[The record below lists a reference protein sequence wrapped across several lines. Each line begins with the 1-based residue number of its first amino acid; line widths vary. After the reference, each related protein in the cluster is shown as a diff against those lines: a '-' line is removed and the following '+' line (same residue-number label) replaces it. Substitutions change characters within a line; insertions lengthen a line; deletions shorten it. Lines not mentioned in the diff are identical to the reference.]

1 MNEFLDTSR
10 PKKDDELDGR
20 DYHFVPRVVFE
31 ADIAAQKFVE
41 YGEFEKNL
49 YGTSVEAI
57 RSVVNSG
64 KICILNL
71 HPQVSGRLVYNSSI
85 GRVEAIRHQ
94 IALLMDSH
102 TIMQRSHQQL
112 DENYFQIQFKE

>member
-1 MNEFLDTSR
+1 MNAFLDTSR

-57 RSVVNSG
+57 RSVVNFG

-71 HPQVSGRLVYNSSI
+71 HPQVSI
-85 GRVEAIRHQ
+85 
-94 IALLMDSH
+94 
-102 TIMQRSHQQL
+102 
-112 DENYFQIQFKE
+112 

>member
-1 MNEFLDTSR
+1 M
-10 PKKDDELDGR
+10 DGR
-20 DYHFVPRVVFE
+20 DYHFVPRVIFE
-31 ADIAAQKFVE
+31 ADIAGQKFVE

-71 HPQVSGRLVYNSSI
+71 HPQVKTDK
-85 GRVEAIRHQ
+85 Q
-94 IALLMDSH
+94 DD
-102 TIMQRSHQQL
+102 QP
-112 DENYFQIQFKE
+112 

>member
-1 MNEFLDTSR
+1 MHLHLQVSGSLLRISDTSR
-10 PKKDDELDGR
+10 PKKDEEVDGR

-71 HPQVSGRLVYNSSI
+71 HPQVHCERML
-85 GRVEAIRHQ
+85 RR
-94 IALLMDSH
+94 
-102 TIMQRSHQQL
+102 
-112 DENYFQIQFKE
+112 

>member
-71 HPQVSGRLVYNSSI
+71 HPQVSVRLVYNS
-85 GRVEAIRHQ
+85 
-94 IALLMDSH
+94 
-102 TIMQRSHQQL
+102 
-112 DENYFQIQFKE
+112 